1 MININ
6 LKFNQLESDQPE
18 LLWFE
23 SDQPELLWFESDQ
36 AELLWFES
44 NLNCCGYYY

>member
-6 LKFNQLESDQPE
+6 LKFNQLEFDQPE
-18 LLWFE
+18 LLW
-23 SDQPELLWFESDQ
+23 LESDQ